1 MSLNSWSFIGRIG
14 KEAEEKFTPGGD
26 AIVSFSVAVDSGFGD
41 KKVTT
46 WVRATMWGKRGSAVK
61 DYLLKGTQ
69 VGIVGEVTLREF
81 TNKDGNKQSS
91 LEVRVNDL
99 TLLGGKKEGESQS
112 QPAQKQSGSFDN
124 VDEEI
129 PF

>member
-61 DYLLKGTQ
+61 DCLLKGTQ

-112 QPAQKQSGSFDN
+112 RPAPQQSGSEDSL
-124 VDEEI
+124 DQDI